1 MKEDVFQRALRFLY
15 ERCLEQEGLRANV
28 LVIPGDEEI
37 ETEEK
42 SE

>member
-15 ERCLEQEGLRANV
+15 ERCLEKEGLRANV
-28 LVIPGDEEI
+28 IVTKADEHS

-42 SE
+42 IH